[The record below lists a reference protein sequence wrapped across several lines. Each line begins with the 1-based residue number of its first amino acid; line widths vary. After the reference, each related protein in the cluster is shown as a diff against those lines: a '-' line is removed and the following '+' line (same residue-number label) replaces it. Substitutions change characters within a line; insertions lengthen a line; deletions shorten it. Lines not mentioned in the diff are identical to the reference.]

1 MRPHGRVGKFKPLVL
16 GEIHAAGDRA
26 ALIAEMPW
34 LEVYCAGCGTSHAI
48 DLRKVDRHPLASV
61 CQSAANVSPGA
72 ACNFSPPCVR
82 WNARLMPVFS
92 GAFLIR
98 C

>member
-1 MRPHGRVGKFKPLVL
+1 MGAPKGDVVTAEKPPQRT
-16 GEIHAAGDRA
+16 AAGA
-26 ALIAEMPW
+26 N
-34 LEVYCAGCGTSHAI
+34 S
-48 DLRKVDRHPLASV
+48 PLLQTT

-92 GAFLIR
+92 GAFLVR